1 MPYCRHRYKNSDH
14 IKTIAMS
21 PRITLSLYFLATF
34 LQAGTFGLTFLLP
47 PLFDAFGADE
57 KDVGAVLMSTTV
69 STLVTVLYLGHIT
82 SFLGRMNT
90 IGLASALIAAS
101 LFLFGQASVY
111 GPLLFFAGM
120 LLGVGWG
127 LFYVLTPVVL
137 TEITEQ
143 ADRVRVFTL
152 LSVFIMAG
160 FGLSPVLGA
169 YLVKA
174 GFGIDLTFTVTAVLC
189 LLSGTIFLALRGAI
203 AVSSA
208 AKP

>member
-1 MPYCRHRYKNSDH
+1 MVDPWTRYG
-14 IKTIAMS
+14 
-21 PRITLSLYFLATF
+21 F
-34 LQAGTFGLTFLLP
+34 
-47 PLFDAFGADE
+47 
-57 KDVGAVLMSTTV
+57 
-69 STLVTVLYLGHIT
+69 
-82 SFLGRMNT
+82 
-90 IGLASALIAAS
+90 
-101 LFLFGQASVY
+101 
-111 GPLLFFAGM
+111 
-120 LLGVGWG
+120 GWG

-189 LLSGTIFLALRGAI
+189 LLSGTIFNAI
-203 AVSSA
+203 HLNIPPH
-208 AKP
+208 KLLDFGGKGG